1 MAHLLY
7 RLGRLVARRAWAV
20 VLAWIL
26 VLAALGG
33 AAGMLA
39 KPFNGKLAIP
49 GTEFQEVIDDLGRSL
64 PAAAGGSGTVV
75 LRSEDGRPFTQ
86 AQKQAVSEVVGRWA
100 EVDGVESALDPFATQ
115 AQLDDARA
123 KVAAGAVS
131 LRAGEAEIAAN
142 ARKLADGKV
151 QLAQGDQQLTASARE
166 LAEGRGRLEA
176 GRQELAANAA
186 RLAEGRAQLD
196 AGAAQL
202 AQGRKELDANAAKV
216 AASARQIA
224 DGERQIA
231 AARQQLTAARA
242 QIATAQQ
249 QLDAAP
255 AQIAAGR
262 EQIAAAQDQLAA
274 QATQLDAQE
283 TELAA
288 LEAQV
293 GPDDPRVVAGRDQLA
308 AARTQVD
315 AATQELAA
323 RSAELAATE
332 AALPQQR
339 AEVAAQAR
347 TVEAGQAQLATQEK
361 TLAAGRAQLADGQK
375 QLQAAQAQWSQ
386 GQAAWEANQAR
397 VVDGERAL
405 AAGRAQLQASER
417 QIADGESQLAAG
429 RQRLEASRAELAA
442 GETAL
447 EKGRAEFAAGT
458 ADLRRGERQVAV
470 TDGLRAVS
478 EDGTVAVSHLQF
490 TQPGN
495 DVTDETKQAIPAAA
509 GALDAA
515 GVRVDYSADISTTLD
530 FAGPGE
536 VIGVFIAGIV
546 LVVMLGSLIAAGL
559 PLLTALVGVG
569 AGMLGTLTITHW
581 VELTDIAPVL
591 ALMLGLAVGIDY
603 ALFLVNR
610 HREQLAGGMELQ
622 ESIGRATGTAGSAVL
637 FAGLTVVVALAALV
651 LTGIPFLGTMG
662 LAAAATV
669 ATAVVVSLTLT
680 PALLRLI
687 GPRVL
692 SPRARATLA
701 AKLTADEGAA
711 SAEDAEQA
719 SATAHRGHGWG
730 DLVTRRPL
738 VTMALATALLV
749 LLAIPAASLRL
760 GLPDGS
766 YEPTDST
773 AHRAYTAIAES
784 FGAGQN
790 GPIVAVAQ
798 VDPQRAAELD
808 GDALTDLQLDVAER
822 LRAVDGVSYVVP
834 VTASADRERLVL
846 QVVPTSGPSEDATTR
861 LVHDLRDRREE
872 TIDGTGVTALGFA
885 GQTVANIDIS
895 ERLASALPLY
905 LAVVVGISL
914 VLLLLVFR
922 SVVVPLLATAGFL
935 LSVLASFGAVV
946 AVYQWGWMG
955 SIFGVEQAGPVLSF
969 LPTLVIGILF
979 GLAMDY
985 QMFLVSGMRHAW
997 SHGHTARTAV
1007 HTGFRLGARVVTAAA
1022 LIMTSVFAS
1031 FVHSPMTM
1039 VRPIGFALAI
1049 GVLIDA
1055 FVVRMTAMPAIMH
1068 LLGERAWYL
1077 PRWLDRI
1084 LPDLDVEGTKL
1095 P

>member
-7 RLGRLVARRAWAV
+7 RLGRLVARRAWVV
-20 VLAWIL
+20 VLAWLL
-26 VLAALGG
+26 VLATLGG
-33 AAGMLA
+33 AASMLA
-39 KPFNGKLAIP
+39 KPLNGKLAIP
-49 GTEFQEVIDDLGRSL
+49 GTEFQDVIDDLGRSL
-64 PAAAGGSGTVV
+64 PAAAGGNGTVV
-75 LRSEDGRPFTQ
+75 LRTADDRPFTQ
-86 AQKQAVSEVVGRWA
+86 AQKDAVSAVVRDWGDV
-100 EVDGVESALDPFATQ
+100 EGVEAAIDPFATQ

-123 KVAAGAVS
+123 SVAKGAAA

-142 ARKLADGKV
+142 ARRITDGKT
-151 QLAQGDQQLTASARE
+151 QLAQGERQLVASARQ

-176 GRQELAANAA
+176 GRRELASNQA
-186 RLAEGRAQLD
+186 RLADARRQLD

-224 DGERQIA
+224 DAERQIA
-231 AARQQLTAARA
+231 AGRGQLTAARQ
-242 QIATAQQ
+242 QIATARQR
-249 QLDAAP
+249 LDAAP

-262 EQIAAAQDQLAA
+262 AEIASAREQLAT
-274 QATQLDAQE
+274 QAGQLDAQE
-283 TELAA
+283 AQLDA
-288 LEAQV
+288 LEAAS
-293 GPDDPRVVAGRDQLA
+293 GADDPQVIAGRAQLA
-308 AARTQVD
+308 AGRSQWS
-315 AATQELAA
+315 AAGQELAT
-323 RSAELAATE
+323 RTAELDATE
-332 AALPQQR
+332 AALPQQQ
-339 AEVAAQAR
+339 AELAAQSR
-347 TVEAGQAQLATQEK
+347 TVDTQQAGLAAQERS
-361 TLAAGRAQLADGQK
+361 LAAGRAQVAQGRT
-375 QLQAAQAQWSQ
+375 QLQAAQAQWAQ
-386 GQAAWEANQAR
+386 GQSAWQANQAK
-397 VVDGERAL
+397 VVQGEQQL

-417 QIADGESQLAAG
+417 QVAEGESQLAAG
-429 RQRLEASRAELAA
+429 RQRLDASRAELAA
-442 GETAL
+442 GEAAL
-447 EKGRAEFAAGT
+447 ENGRADFEAGT
-458 ADLRRGERQVAV
+458 ADLRRGERHVAV
-470 TDGLRAVS
+470 MDGLRSVS
-478 EDGTVAVSHLQF
+478 EDGTAAVVHLQF
-490 TQPGN
+490 TEPSN
-495 DVTDETKQAIPAAA
+495 DITDETKQAIPAAA
-509 GALDAA
+509 APLDAA
-515 GVRVDYSADISTTLD
+515 GVRADYSADISTSLN

-536 VIGVFIAGIV
+536 VIGVVIAGIV
-546 LVVMLGSLIAAGL
+546 LVVMLGSLLAAGL

-569 AGMLGTLTITHW
+569 AGMLGTLVITQW

-610 HREQLAGGMELQ
+610 HREQLAGGMELH

-669 ATAVVVSLTLT
+669 ATAVLVSLTLT

-692 SPRARATLA
+692 SGRSRAALA
-701 AKLTADEGAA
+701 AKLEADAA
-711 SAEDAEQA
+711 EADAEDSDERHDA
-719 SATAHRGHGWG
+719 AHHGHGWG
-730 DLVTRRPL
+730 GLVTRRPF
-738 VTMALATALLV
+738 VTLALCTALLA
-749 LLAIPAASLRL
+749 LLAIPAASLKL

-766 YEPTDST
+766 HEPADST
-773 AHRAYTAIAES
+773 AHRAYTAIEES
-784 FGAGQN
+784 FGEGQN

-798 VDPQRAAELD
+798 VDPARAAALD
-808 GDALTDLQLDVAER
+808 ENALTDLQLDVAER
-822 LRAVDGVSYVVP
+822 LRAVDNVSYVVP
-834 VTASADRERLVL
+834 GAASDDRQRLVL
-846 QVVPTSGPSEDATTR
+846 QVVPKTGPSEDATSR
-861 LVHDLRDRREE
+861 LVHDLRNDRAQVIEA
-872 TIDGTGVTALGFA
+872 TGITGLGFA

-905 LAVVVGISL
+905 LSVVVGISL

-935 LSVLASFGAVV
+935 MSVLASFGAVV
-946 AVYQWGWMG
+946 AVYQWGWLG
-955 SIFGVEQAGPVLSF
+955 PVFGVEHPGPVLSF

-985 QMFLVSGMRHAW
+985 QMFLVSGMKHAW

-1007 HTGFRLGARVVTAAA
+1007 HTGFSLGARVVTAAA

-1068 LLGERAWYL
+1068 VLGERAWYL
-1077 PRWLDRI
+1077 PRWLDRV